1 MMLVLVCIALSVYSS
16 LALVIHTSSRSRV
29 WSSVASSSSSSRTSI
44 TDSNGPYFGPDT
56 TPILDSVNLPSDMKR
71 LDMKQLKQ
79 LCNELRWET
88 INSVSKVGGHLGS
101 SLGVVELTVA
111 LHYIF
116 DAPVDKIIWDVSHQA
131 YPHKILTGRRKQM
144 STLRQ
149 LHGLSGFCNRNESDY
164 DCFGAG
170 HSSTSISAA
179 LGMSVGK
186 NLMNKEKNNC
196 IAIIGDGAIT
206 GGMAYEAMNN
216 AAYINSRVIV
226 ILNDNGQVSL
236 PTGQPSAGGVIPAG
250 ALSGY
255 TSRLITS
262 NAFKSVRDIA
272 KGLNSLMPDD
282 IQNLNKKFDEYVR
295 GMATGGTLFEE
306 LGFYYVGPVDGHDL
320 DNLVPILENIRDNVP
335 VTKPVLLHVK
345 SVKGKG
351 YPPAEAA
358 SDKMHGVAKF
368 DVATGKQKVSVSATP
383 SLTTVFANSLI
394 AIAEQDRSV
403 CAITAAMPGGT
414 GLDKFG
420 RRFPKRTFDVGIA
433 EQHALTFAAGMAVEG
448 LKPFVAIYSTFMQRA
463 LDQIIHDI
471 ALQQLP
477 VRMIM
482 DRAGLVGNDGATH
495 HGTFDFAYLGCVP
508 DIVIMA
514 PSDELEL
521 QNMIETAYTID
532 NKPSA
537 VRYPRASGYGAEK
550 LKSLIGSTDLG
561 ANNELPPRGK
571 VLPIGKGRIVKQGQS
586 GKTYRVAIV
595 SIGTRLI
602 DSVLAARALEEKNSD
617 VAVTVADARFMKPL
631 DQDLLRKL
639 ATESD
644 ILLTIEEGSIGGFG
658 SQVLQFLTD
667 DGLLDNGTVK
677 VRSMV
682 IPDIWIEAGPQ
693 KDQYDI
699 AQLNEPHIISKI
711 SVLLDSIRN
720 YKPKTIIDSYVV
732 PSIRANSL

>member
-1 MMLVLVCIALSVYSS
+1 MMK
-16 LALVIHTSSRSRV
+16 LVILILLIEIFVINGLILKNGRSRLL
-29 WSSVASSSSSSRTSI
+29 
-44 TDSNGPYFGPDT
+44 SNRNHLYMNNGDGYTGPET
-56 TPILDSVNLPSDMKR
+56 TPILDSVNYPSDMKR

-116 DAPVDKIIWDVSHQA
+116 DAPIDKIIWDVSHQA

-149 LHGLSGFCNRNESDY
+149 LHGLSGFCNRNESEY

-186 NLMNKEKNNC
+186 NLMNKERNNC

-368 DVATGKQKVSVSATP
+368 DVATGKQKVSVSPTP

-448 LKPFVAIYSTFMQRA
+448 LKPFVAVYSTFMQRA

-514 PSDELEL
+514 PSDEVEL
-521 QNMIETAYTID
+521 QNMVETAYTID

-550 LKSLIGSTDLG
+550 LKNLIGTNDLG
-561 ANNELPPRGK
+561 ANNELPARGK
-571 VLPIGKGRIVKQGQS
+571 VLPIGKGRIVKTGPS

-602 DSVLAARALEEKNSD
+602 ESVMAAKALEEKNGD
-617 VAVTVADARFMKPL
+617 VSVTVADARFMKPL
-631 DQDLLRKL
+631 DEELLRKL

-711 SVLLDSIRN
+711 TSLLDQIRN
-720 YKPKTIIDSYVV
+720 YKPRKVIDTAYVV
-732 PSIRANSL
+732 PSIKANSM